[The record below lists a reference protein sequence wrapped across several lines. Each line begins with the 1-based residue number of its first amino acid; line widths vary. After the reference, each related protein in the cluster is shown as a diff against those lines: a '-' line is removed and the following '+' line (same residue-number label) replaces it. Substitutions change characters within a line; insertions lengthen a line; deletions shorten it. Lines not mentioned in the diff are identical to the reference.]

1 MIKPFPFAST
11 LAKIVLN
18 FSTMG
23 LFKSS
28 SDRSISSPAFDTT
41 KLVCLF
47 ISNVEYSDFI
57 IGDINGDEVL
67 DILDVV
73 VLINAVLDDEFYE
86 EADMNQDGVLD
97 ILDIVL
103 LVNVILE

>member
-1 MIKPFPFAST
+1 TPSHGCYSTVGIENHLGNVGLEYTFNNTYPESAST
-11 LAKIVLN
+11 LQDGSA
-18 FSTMG
+18 
-23 LFKSS
+23 
-28 SDRSISSPAFDTT
+28 
-41 KLVCLF
+41 LF

-73 VLINAVLDDEFYE
+73 VLINAVLNDGFYE